1 MKVQQTVVAFLSIGG
16 RFWCTGLISRCMSLI
31 FSTIKNVDIQEKNQK
46 DKVSIQ
52 LGPLDPI
59 NCNTGTHVIS
69 SFAAF
74 RAKLDHYKCLR
85 WSTGQRVHLMISEN
99 PAQHITKKTQQ
110 LFI

>member
-1 MKVQQTVVAFLSIGG
+1 MKVQQTVVAFLCIGG
-16 RFWCTGLISRCMSLI
+16 RFVCTGLISRCISLI
-31 FSTIKNVDIQEKNQK
+31 VGTIKNMDIQEKNQK
-46 DKVSIQ
+46 DKVSRQ

-85 WSTGQRVHLMISEN
+85 RSTGQRVPLMTSEN
-99 PAQHITKKTQQ
+99 PAQYITKKPQQ